1 MIDGC
6 ACFLSLGRQKRPKGR
21 VEEFLTFPP
30 QPRLFLVCR
39 YINLGKIASRK
50 EETKGV
56 LHIKWLLI
64 AKVERCR
71 KDGTRRGGGGQEN
84 VGVSE
89 GLFKT

>member
-30 QPRLFLVCR
+30 QPRPFLVVCCSV
-39 YINLGKIASRK
+39 NSGKIVSRK

-56 LHIKWLLI
+56 IHIKWLLI
-64 AKVERCR
+64 SKVERWR
-71 KDGTRRGGGGQEN
+71 KDRTRRGGQEN